1 MAKNELEKYFGK
13 NYKTDPS
20 ELRGLDTQQKA
31 NLFVIVKKARDLG
44 FTNDFAIA
52 ALLSIVSKE
61 SEFKTR
67 TEGSY
72 KNTTTNRVRNV
83 FGSKRTSKYKDAEIN
98 RFKSKDEDFFD
109 FVYGWIA
116 KGNGFNTLGNDNPGD
131 GYRYRGRGFNQL
143 TFKNIYKERGQ
154 AVGLDLVSKPE
165 LIDLPENAASVL
177 ISYYLSSFKGLSND
191 VANSA
196 GVKKQSSSLLTINS
210 LSNLEVAVDMFY
222 LATMGSMVESNYNK
236 LLKKKSA
243 SINNSDG
250 TITFPNDDLGGYT
263 KARNRAPYFF
273 LLISGKPLPDVP
285 PTNEPP
291 PSEIQN
297 EDINNEQT
305 DVQDVSEENADSQ
318 KKNLDFNPVQLTQI
332 IEPTI
337 SVTTISIDGK
347 SNTKAQRKQFTTS
360 MGAAPLVYYNGI
372 HIEYSD
378 ISMFKLYHEG
388 ILPAIKI
395 IFVDRNG
402 IFRDDGFPVDDT
414 IITIFIYS
422 KSKRLR
428 SIKMDFKITSFKD
441 LAGSFSIQGIVDI
454 PQIYLRKF
462 TSYSKKTSFECL
474 QEVAKE
480 CQLGFATNVSDSDDK
495 MTWINTGHQRLQFI
509 SEVVNNSY
517 ISDNSFLHCYIDYY
531 YNLCYVDLEKEYNRE
546 NSEDVQILS
555 TGKKEFTEN
564 DDDEEISRL
573 ILSTD
578 KSFKESNMWINK
590 YKITNRSTKT
600 SLNNAYLTRNKV
612 YNSLKKEVLDFGIDS
627 ITSNGDKSIIL
638 KGKPGDEEFFK
649 ENINS
654 IWSGKLE
661 EFGDGEGNVHN
672 NYNYSPTQNSINLNE
687 FNKIEVE
694 VDLPNP
700 NFNIFKT
707 QKIFVSLLKEVPGAN
722 QKTLKFKRLDGN
734 WIIRDIEFN
743 FDGNKHYQ
751 TLRLIKRELEIDSND
766 EISEPRSE
774 QNNSQTNNSEQ
785 DYTNELSP
793 YDLPPNDPL
802 VNETPNRNDNPTL
815 DTNNFDLDYIV
826 GHSMKDN
833 SGVIRTLVVI
843 DGAAVDEKV
852 AIAFLKMQE
861 AARKDGV
868 KISIN
873 SGFRPAFGPNF
884 KGKTSKGKSVDIT
897 TQETLRRDKSRW
909 ITSERAKFKNDEDF
923 IFKAR
928 SSAYKPQT
936 APPGSSNHGNG
947 IALDLNTGSRVS
959 FTPRPSL
966 NKKIYEWLVRNSWKF
981 GFVRAVKSEE
991 WHFEYRPDISQKGP
1005 YALFAGGDTNLFY
1018 SDLGLDKLSLA

>member
-1 MAKNELEKYFGK
+1 
-13 NYKTDPS
+13 
-20 ELRGLDTQQKA
+20 
-31 NLFVIVKKARDLG
+31 
-44 FTNDFAIA
+44 
-52 ALLSIVSKE
+52 
-61 SEFKTR
+61 
-67 TEGSY
+67 
-72 KNTTTNRVRNV
+72 
-83 FGSKRTSKYKDAEIN
+83 
-98 RFKSKDEDFFD
+98 
-109 FVYGWIA
+109 
-116 KGNGFNTLGNDNPGD
+116 
-131 GYRYRGRGFNQL
+131 L
-143 TFKNIYKERGQ
+143 T
-154 AVGLDLVSKPE
+154 
-165 LIDLPENAASVL
+165 
-177 ISYYLSSFKGLSND
+177 
-191 VANSA
+191 
-196 GVKKQSSSLLTINS
+196 
-210 LSNLEVAVDMFY
+210 
-222 LATMGSMVESNYNK
+222 
-236 LLKKKSA
+236 
-243 SINNSDG
+243 
-250 TITFPNDDLGGYT
+250 
-263 KARNRAPYFF
+263 
-273 LLISGKPLPDVP
+273 DVP

-291 PSEIQN
+291 PSEVQN
-297 EDINNEQT
+297 EDVNNEQT
-305 DVQDVSEENADSQ
+305 EVQDVSEENADSQ

-332 IEPTI
+332 IEPNIT
-337 SVTTISIDGK
+337 VTTISIDGK
-347 SNTKAQRKQFTTS
+347 GVTKAQRKQFTTS

-402 IFRDDGFPVDDT
+402 IFRDDGFPVDDA
-414 IITIFIYS
+414 IITIFIHS

-428 SIKMDFKITSFKD
+428 SIKMDFKITNFKD

-480 CQLGFATNVSDSDDK
+480 CQLGFATNVSDSNDK

-564 DDDEEISRL
+564 DDDEEISKL

-578 KSFKESNMWINK
+578 KSFKETNMWINK

-661 EFGDGEGNVHN
+661 EFGDGEGNAHN

-687 FNKIEVE
+687 FNKIEAE

-707 QKIFVSLLKEVPGAN
+707 QKIFTSLLKEVPGAN

-766 EISEPRSE
+766 EISEPSSE

-833 SGVIRTLVVI
+833 SGVLRTLIVI

-852 AIAFLKMQE
+852 GIAFLKMQE
-861 AARKDGV
+861 SARKDGV

-884 KGKTSKGKSVDIT
+884 KGKTSKGKSVNIT

-909 ITSERAKFKNDEDF
+909 VTSERAKFTNDEDF

-928 SSAYKPQT
+928 SSAYNPQT
-936 APPGSSNHGNG
+936 APPGASNHGNG
-947 IALDLNTGSRVS
+947 IALDLNSGSRVS
-959 FTPRPSL
+959 LKKVL
-966 NKKIYEWLVRNSWKF
+966 NNKIYEWLVRNSWKF
-981 GFVRAVKSEE
+981 GFVRAVKTEE
-991 WHFEYRPDISQKGP
+991 WHFEYRPDVSQKGP
-1005 YALFAGGDTNLFY
+1005 YALFAGGNSNLFY

>member
-1 MAKNELEKYFGK
+1 MSKNELEKYFGK
-13 NYKTDPS
+13 NYKKDPS
-20 ELRGLDTQQKA
+20 ELRGLDAQQKA
-31 NLFVIVKKARDLG
+31 NLYTIVKKSRDLG

-61 SEFKTR
+61 SAFKTT

-72 KNTTTNRVRNV
+72 KSTNPERIRKV
-83 FGSKRTSKYKDAEIN
+83 FGSQRTSKYKDGEIN
-98 RFKSKDEDFFD
+98 KFKSKDQDFFD

-116 KGNGFNTLGNDNPGD
+116 KGNGFDTYGNDNPGD

-165 LIDLPENAASVL
+165 LLDLPENAAAVL
-177 ISYYLSSFKGLSND
+177 IEYYLSSFKGLSSN

-222 LATMGSMVESNYNK
+222 LATLGSMVESNYNNK
-236 LLKKKSA
+236 VLSKKRGVV
-243 SINNSDG
+243 NNSDG
-250 TITFPNDDLGGYT
+250 TLTFPNDDLGGYT

-273 LLISGKPLPDVP
+273 LLISGKPLTDVP

-291 PSEIQN
+291 PSEVQN
-297 EDINNEQT
+297 EDVNNEQT
-305 DVQDVSEENADSQ
+305 EVQDVSEENADSQ

-332 IEPTI
+332 IEPNIT
-337 SVTTISIDGK
+337 VTTISIDGK
-347 SNTKAQRKQFTTS
+347 GVTKAQRKQFTTS

-402 IFRDDGFPVDDT
+402 IFRDDGFPVDDA
-414 IITIFIYS
+414 IITIFIHS

-428 SIKMDFKITSFKD
+428 SIKMDFKITNFKD

-480 CQLGFATNVSDSDDK
+480 CQLGFATNVSDSNDK

-564 DDDEEISRL
+564 DDDEEISKL
-573 ILSTD
+573 TLSTD
-578 KSFKESNMWINK
+578 KSFKETNMWINK

-661 EFGDGEGNVHN
+661 EFGDGEGNAHN

-687 FNKIEVE
+687 FNKIEAE

-707 QKIFVSLLKEVPGAN
+707 QKIFTSLLKEVPGAN

-766 EISEPRSE
+766 EISEPSSE

-833 SGVIRTLVVI
+833 SGVLRTLIVI

-852 AIAFLKMQE
+852 GIAFLKMQE
-861 AARKDGV
+861 SARKDGV

-884 KGKTSKGKSVDIT
+884 KGKTSKGKTVNIT

-909 ITSERAKFKNDEDF
+909 VTSERAKFTNDEDF

-928 SSAYKPQT
+928 SSAYNPQT
-936 APPGSSNHGNG
+936 APPGASNHGNG
-947 IALDLNTGSRVS
+947 IALDLNSGSRVS
-959 FTPRPSL
+959 LKKVL
-966 NKKIYEWLVRNSWKF
+966 NNKIYEWLVRNSWKF
-981 GFVRAVKSEE
+981 GFVRAVKTEE
-991 WHFEYRPDISQKGP
+991 WHFEYRPDVSQKGP
-1005 YALFAGGDTNLFY
+1005 YALFAGGNSNLFY

>member
-1 MAKNELEKYFGK
+1 MSKNELEKYFGK
-13 NYKTDPS
+13 NYKKDPS
-20 ELRGLDTQQKA
+20 ELRGLDAQQKA
-31 NLFVIVKKARDLG
+31 NLYAIVKKSRDLG

-61 SEFKTR
+61 SAFKTT

-72 KNTTTNRVRNV
+72 KSTNPERIRKV
-83 FGSKRTSKYKDAEIN
+83 FGSQRTSKYKDGEIN
-98 RFKSKDEDFFD
+98 KFKSKDQDFFD

-116 KGNGFNTLGNDNPGD
+116 KGNGFATYGNDNPGD

-165 LIDLPENAASVL
+165 LLDLPENAAAVL
-177 ISYYLSSFKGLSND
+177 IEYYLSSFKGLSND

-222 LATMGSMVESNYNK
+222 LATLGNMVESNYNNK
-236 LLKKKSA
+236 VLPKKRGVV
-243 SINNSDG
+243 NNSDG
-250 TITFPNDDLGGYT
+250 TLTFPNDDLGGYT

-297 EDINNEQT
+297 EDANNEQT
-305 DVQDVSEENADSQ
+305 EVQDVSEENADSQ

-332 IEPTI
+332 IEPNIT
-337 SVTTISIDGK
+337 VTTISIDGK
-347 SNTKAQRKQFTTS
+347 GVTKAQRKQFTTS

-402 IFRDDGFPVDDT
+402 IFRDDGFPVDDA
-414 IITIFIYS
+414 IITIFIHS

-428 SIKMDFKITSFKD
+428 SIKMDFKITNFKD

-474 QEVAKE
+474 QEIAKE
-480 CQLGFATNVSDSDDK
+480 CQLGFATNVSDSNDK

-564 DDDEEISRL
+564 DDDEEISKL
-573 ILSTD
+573 TLSTD
-578 KSFKESNMWINK
+578 KSFKETNMWINK

-661 EFGDGEGNVHN
+661 EFGDGEGNAHN

-687 FNKIEVE
+687 FNKIEAE

-707 QKIFVSLLKEVPGAN
+707 QKIFTSLLKEVPGAN

-766 EISEPRSE
+766 EISEPSSE

-833 SGVIRTLVVI
+833 SGVLRTLIVI

-852 AIAFLKMQE
+852 GVAFLKMQE

-884 KGKTSKGKSVDIT
+884 KGKTSKGKSVNIT

-909 ITSERAKFKNDEDF
+909 VTSERAKFTNDEDF

-928 SSAYKPQT
+928 SSAYNPQT
-936 APPGSSNHGNG
+936 APPGASNHGNG
-947 IALDLNTGSRVS
+947 IALDLNSGSRVS
-959 FTPRPSL
+959 LKKVL
-966 NKKIYEWLVRNSWKF
+966 NNKIYEWLVRNSWKF
-981 GFVRAVKSEE
+981 GFVRAVKTEE
-991 WHFEYRPDISQKGP
+991 WHFEYRPDVSQKGP
-1005 YALFAGGDTNLFY
+1005 YALFAGGNSNLFY

>member
-1 MAKNELEKYFGK
+1 
-13 NYKTDPS
+13 
-20 ELRGLDTQQKA
+20 
-31 NLFVIVKKARDLG
+31 
-44 FTNDFAIA
+44 
-52 ALLSIVSKE
+52 
-61 SEFKTR
+61 
-67 TEGSY
+67 
-72 KNTTTNRVRNV
+72 
-83 FGSKRTSKYKDAEIN
+83 
-98 RFKSKDEDFFD
+98 
-109 FVYGWIA
+109 
-116 KGNGFNTLGNDNPGD
+116 
-131 GYRYRGRGFNQL
+131 
-143 TFKNIYKERGQ
+143 
-154 AVGLDLVSKPE
+154 
-165 LIDLPENAASVL
+165 
-177 ISYYLSSFKGLSND
+177 LSND

-222 LATMGSMVESNYNK
+222 LATLGNMVESNYNNK
-236 LLKKKSA
+236 VLPKKRGVV
-243 SINNSDG
+243 NNSDG
-250 TITFPNDDLGGYT
+250 TLTFPNDDLGGYT

-297 EDINNEQT
+297 EDANNEQT
-305 DVQDVSEENADSQ
+305 EVQDVSEENADSQ

-332 IEPTI
+332 IEPNIT
-337 SVTTISIDGK
+337 VTTISIDGK
-347 SNTKAQRKQFTTS
+347 GVTKAQRKQFTTS

-402 IFRDDGFPVDDT
+402 IFRDDGFPVDDA
-414 IITIFIYS
+414 IITIFIHS

-428 SIKMDFKITSFKD
+428 SIKMDFKITNFKD

-474 QEVAKE
+474 QEIAKE
-480 CQLGFATNVSDSDDK
+480 CQLGFATNVSDSNDK

-564 DDDEEISRL
+564 DDDEEISKL
-573 ILSTD
+573 TLSTD
-578 KSFKESNMWINK
+578 KSFKETNMWINK

-661 EFGDGEGNVHN
+661 EFGDGEGNAHN

-687 FNKIEVE
+687 FNKIEAE

-707 QKIFVSLLKEVPGAN
+707 QKIFTSLLKEVPGAN

-766 EISEPRSE
+766 EISEPSSE

-833 SGVIRTLVVI
+833 SGVLRTLIVI

-852 AIAFLKMQE
+852 GVAFLKMQE

-884 KGKTSKGKSVDIT
+884 KGKTSKGKSVNIT

-909 ITSERAKFKNDEDF
+909 VTSERAKFTNDEDF

-928 SSAYKPQT
+928 SSAYNPQT
-936 APPGSSNHGNG
+936 APPGASNHGNG
-947 IALDLNTGSRVS
+947 IALDLNSGSRVS
-959 FTPRPSL
+959 LKKVL
-966 NKKIYEWLVRNSWKF
+966 NNKIYEWLVRNSWKF
-981 GFVRAVKSEE
+981 GFVRAVKTEE
-991 WHFEYRPDISQKGP
+991 WHFEYRPDVSQKGP
-1005 YALFAGGDTNLFY
+1005 YALFAGGNSNLFY